1 MSGHSKWATI
11 KRKKAA
17 LDSKRGRIFTRLG
30 KEITVVA
37 RDGGGDPAFN
47 PRLRL
52 LIDKAKA
59 ANMPADNV
67 DRAIKRGTGA
77 VEGASYEFHRYE
89 GYATN
94 GVALI
99 VETLSDN
106 KNRTVADVRHYFS
119 KHGGRLAADGS
130 VSWMFAH
137 KGQVTLAKQGET
149 EDQILEKLLE
159 FDIDEVLE
167 EDDDFKIICPVASLD
182 VVRHAS
188 ENAGFKV
195 TSAEMIWKAK
205 DHVSTLT
212 DEQTE
217 SVANFID
224 GLEDVDDVQ
233 AVFDN
238 LG

>member
-30 KEITVVA
+30 KEISVVA
-37 RDGGGDPAFN
+37 RDGGGDPSFN

-59 ANMPADNV
+59 ANMPADNI

-77 VEGASYEFHRYE
+77 VDGAHYEFHRYE

-106 KNRTVADVRHYFS
+106 KNRTVADVRHYFN

-137 KGQVTLAKQGET
+137 KGQVTVAKDGAT
-149 EDQILEKLLE
+149 EDALLEKLME
-159 FDIDEVLE
+159 YDIDEVF
-167 EDDDFKIICPVASLD
+167 EDEDGFKVLGPVSSLD
-182 VVRHAS
+182 SVRHAA

-195 TSAEMIWKAK
+195 LSAEMIWKAK
-205 DHVSTLT
+205 DVASSLT
-212 DEQTE
+212 DEQAE
-217 SVANFID
+217 GVATFID
-224 GLEDVDDVQ
+224 GLEDIDDVQ